1 MEVMTIEEARETLR
15 IDNKHNDIIIEPLLK
30 ALPDYLHI
38 KTGQQWA
45 KEDGAAVDPLAKT
58 AAKFILMLWYNP
70 QTDDVLRINRT
81 IDSLLF
87 ALTVKDN
94 EQA

>member
-1 MEVMTIEEARETLR
+1 MEIMTIEEAREALR
-15 IDNKHNDIIIEPLLK
+15 VDNKDNDIIIEPLLM

-38 KTGQQWA
+38 KTGKQWA
-45 KEDGAAVDPLAKT
+45 KEDGADVDALAKT

-81 IDSLLF
+81 IDSLLY

-94 EQA
+94 D